1 MTGEEVNMI
10 SEYTY
15 DGDVL
20 KQINHNGSVYS
31 FEYDKF
37 GNVSKVN
44 IDSQSLAQYS
54 YNDLEQ
60 LGYILYG
67 NGDRINYTYDDKGNI
82 TSISTQHHKDETDSV
97 IEYEYTYNDNDELAS
112 YIDNVNGTVTTYT
125 DSGYTITIPSADE
138 NTEDTVIYSTVTS
151 DDTNESIIN
160 LFGYEFNTKKYTNA
174 YDIETGQTTA
184 ASQYTLP
191 CESLGITGIGDSVTV
206 TDYYG
211 RDISSTFK
219 LHTDDVIAED
229 TEHIN
234 QYDYSI
240 NNSYTYVTDEN
251 KVTTNLVASYTS
263 EIKLHYNLNDE
274 EKAELQTGLENGEI
288 TPEELDE
295 LYAQLSNTISSL
307 TTSYEY
313 DNAGRITKICRNDEP
328 FALYQ
333 YDEAGQLT
341 EEINYELGFIW
352 RYTYDGGGNITSKVY
367 YDDAEYNEENNE
379 FIYGEPTKAINY
391 AYDNTQWGDL
401 LTNYNGVDIS
411 YDEMGNPLNYQG
423 TDYTKATVD
432 LKFEWDGRLLKSVT
446 YPDND
451 DGNPAQ
457 RYEYSYNADGL
468 RTQKDRYLWDK
479 NVPGL
484 RLYQTTEYVWD
495 GNILKG
501 YRLTYHSMNDN
512 KPDETGSYII
522 LPLYD
527 ENQEIMG
534 IATKNY
540 GEDITSNIPNGENVF
555 YFEKDAQGNIVSMFN
570 PLNNDYNVEYYY
582 TGYGMTVLSIPKEE
596 EKINRMPTGTF
607 WEQLAKGLAEM
618 GLAVLYSVYKE
629 LNPFMYRG
637 YMYDGETGLYYNQS
651 RYYSGEWGR
660 FINADDPMYTD
671 TGTGTPNANNMF
683 AYCEN
688 DPVNNI
694 DPTGLKPA
702 SRNYNIWVYYYQH
715 KGKSKVKNPFGHLDI
730 SFGGQTYSYGDYSLG
745 KKKANLFIANTT
757 SYQNY
762 INRYSTFKVQDKTKL
777 MFTSSEYNRLKN
789 YYNSLNKTWKYS
801 SSNFKGN
808 YYKITSGKYKDYKLA
823 NRNCST
829 MVLNAL
835 EYAIPTMTRNTVS
848 KYVNYLGTLNTPYY
862 VNRLV
867 NYIKSYYKI

>member
-1 MTGEEVNMI
+1 
-10 SEYTY
+10 
-15 DGDVL
+15 
-20 KQINHNGSVYS
+20 
-31 FEYDKF
+31 
-37 GNVSKVN
+37 
-44 IDSQSLAQYS
+44 
-54 YNDLEQ
+54 
-60 LGYILYG
+60 
-67 NGDRINYTYDDKGNI
+67 
-82 TSISTQHHKDETDSV
+82 
-97 IEYEYTYNDNDELAS
+97 
-112 YIDNVNGTVTTYT
+112 
-125 DSGYTITIPSADE
+125 
-138 NTEDTVIYSTVTS
+138 
-151 DDTNESIIN
+151 
-160 LFGYEFNTKKYTNA
+160 
-174 YDIETGQTTA
+174 
-184 ASQYTLP
+184 
-191 CESLGITGIGDSVTV
+191 
-206 TDYYG
+206 
-211 RDISSTFK
+211 
-219 LHTDDVIAED
+219 
-229 TEHIN
+229 
-234 QYDYSI
+234 
-240 NNSYTYVTDEN
+240 
-251 KVTTNLVASYTS
+251 
-263 EIKLHYNLNDE
+263 
-274 EKAELQTGLENGEI
+274 
-288 TPEELDE
+288 
-295 LYAQLSNTISSL
+295 
-307 TTSYEY
+307 
-313 DNAGRITKICRNDEP
+313 
-328 FALYQ
+328 
-333 YDEAGQLT
+333 
-341 EEINYELGFIW
+341 
-352 RYTYDGGGNITSKVY
+352 
-367 YDDAEYNEENNE
+367 
-379 FIYGEPTKAINY
+379 
-391 AYDNTQWGDL
+391 
-401 LTNYNGVDIS
+401 
-411 YDEMGNPLNYQG
+411 MGNPLNYQG

-808 YYKITSGKYKDYKLA
+808 
-823 NRNCST
+823 
-829 MVLNAL
+829 
-835 EYAIPTMTRNTVS
+835 
-848 KYVNYLGTLNTPYY
+848 
-862 VNRLV
+862 
-867 NYIKSYYKI
+867 